1 MDHRM
6 FDVHEEATDS
16 AELEPVRLVNDGDW
30 ISIHPFFRQAFL
42 TCSLT
47 LTCASSCKLVRGE
60 FFHTTKLTINDNK
73 RTATCFSAVPPL
85 LQTKI
90 QVLSMHT
97 QHVEQGHFFPRRW
110 KAPVN
115 CQRVSSLV
123 KSCTNIHFVMK
134 GPMLIIALGEQ
145 RYIHAT
151 VNLDSRPIMLL
162 WRKPRRLFLA
172 HSPLQ
177 FGFLLSSLAAK
188 IGWACSG
195 TDIPVGLLLGFF
207 FHWGI
212 HRLRVLL
219 CTASTTAKDWYLH
232 ERSLPPS
239 APLVGVGSFSASSRH
254 HSRGHGLVVV
264 SARRGAASCWVC
276 LASPCSISPI

>member
-1 MDHRM
+1 
-6 FDVHEEATDS
+6 
-16 AELEPVRLVNDGDW
+16 
-30 ISIHPFFRQAFL
+30 
-42 TCSLT
+42 
-47 LTCASSCKLVRGE
+47 
-60 FFHTTKLTINDNK
+60 
-73 RTATCFSAVPPL
+73 
-85 LQTKI
+85 
-90 QVLSMHT
+90 MHT

-123 KSCTNIHFVMK
+123 KSCTNIHFMMK
-134 GPMLIIALGEQ
+134 GPMLIIAQGEQ

-177 FGFLLSSLAAK
+177 FGFLLSSLAAQ

-207 FHWGI
+207 FHWVSTDCVCCYALLLLLQKIGTCMRGVCPHQPLLWAWAVSPLLVATI
-212 HRLRVLL
+212 RADMGWWWLVLG
-219 CTASTTAKDWYLH
+219 
-232 ERSLPPS
+232 
-239 APLVGVGSFSASSRH
+239 GVRQVAGC
-254 HSRGHGLVVV
+254 V
-264 SARRGAASCWVC
+264 
-276 LASPCSISPI
+276 